1 MEVVLETLINGI
13 NPEHIELLFGEG
25 SFFKIEKIIWLTQQ
39 KCYQIIL
46 TLHCT
51 DLELTKEA
59 YPDGIDYFLKEA
71 FELIYI
77 DGKYIVV
84 SSLKLKEQ

>member
-1 MEVVLETLINGI
+1 MEKVLQTIINKV
-13 NPEHIELLFGEG
+13 NPKHLALLYGKG

-39 KCYQIIL
+39 KCYQITL

-51 DLELTKEA
+51 DLELTKDA
-59 YPDGIDYFLKEA
+59 YPDGVDYFVNEA
-71 FELIYI
+71 WGFL
-77 DGKYIVV
+77 DLSTKYIIV